1 MRLPHLR
8 ASRGVRPD
16 PARGARDEATRG
28 SVVMIGRRIAQ
39 HMKQQHW
46 TGVFI
51 ELVIVILGVFIGLQ
65 ADNWNNARKQRQ
77 AESELI
83 RELRS
88 NLVTAIDIKS
98 NWIKGRTKFMHDL
111 ADGIA
116 VVQGLD
122 DSPSLSAD
130 ECTALWQSGI
140 NMFSPSYNPTLIGLL
155 SPSRLGI
162 IHDAKLRA
170 SLLSYDSSQE
180 RASVYIERVTGTVV
194 MVADQY
200 PGAFPR
206 RLNPHSADLSD
217 ATCDLGKIRANQALQ
232 NKLLSNLGRVHGI
245 LRVANVELSQLNKLK
260 SEVDAY
266 HP

>member
-1 MRLPHLR
+1 
-8 ASRGVRPD
+8 
-16 PARGARDEATRG
+16 
-28 SVVMIGRRIAQ
+28 MILRRIAQ

-51 ELVIVILGVFIGLQ
+51 ELVIVVVGVFIGLQ
-65 ADNWNNARKQRQ
+65 ADNWNTARKQRQ
-77 AESELI
+77 TEVELV

-88 NLVTAIDIKS
+88 NLVTAIEIKTH
-98 NWIKGRTKFMHDL
+98 WIKFQEKNLHDL
-111 ADGIA
+111 EDGIA

-122 DSPSLSAD
+122 ASPSLSAD

-162 IHDAKLRA
+162 INDAKLRA
-170 SLLSYDSSQE
+170 ALLSYDSSQE
-180 RASVYIERVTGTVV
+180 RASVYIERVTGTGV

-200 PGAFPR
+200 PDAFPR
-206 RLNPHSADLSD
+206 LLNPHSADLSD
-217 ATCDLGKIRANQALQ
+217 ATCKLEKIRASQALQ

-245 LRVANVELSQLNKLK
+245 LRVANVELSQLKQLE
-260 SEVDAY
+260 SDVDAY